1 MMIPLAASEEPL
13 RIVSPAP
20 YEVSFGGVLARVPA
34 GTRSLVLLVDGKPV
48 LERRARGRRVRVR
61 YQLPRRDVVLRVI
74 AIDSRG
80 TRTASPR
87 VGPVLGLPVGAARRA
102 RASRELRSLSRA
114 LRRQTRSFGGTSAFY
129 VRDLVS
135 GAGASWNAS
144 ARFPAGST
152 LKVALALETLRTI
165 EGPPARGT
173 ELARLLESTI
183 AESSN
188 LDANALAVAIAG
200 STGAAS
206 GRVNALMAR
215 IGLTDS
221 DLFGG
226 YLVEPDELVAR
237 GLRAATGVPRMPP
250 RGPPKIPLET
260 VEQPQ
265 FGRGKQTTA
274 ADLASLFSAIHLAAR
289 GRGPL
294 IDEFRGA
301 ITPAEVRHLL
311 FLLAHTRNHDTRLAQ
326 RVPRATVA
334 HKAGWIS
341 NARHDAGIVYWEG
354 GAFVAAVMTYNA
366 NGVGAS
372 SDRLAARAARTS
384 LDAFRTVSRAPREA
398 RSQPRLRR

>member
-1 MMIPLAASEEPL
+1 MP
-13 RIVSPAP
+13 
-20 YEVSFGGVLARVPA
+20 
-34 GTRSLVLLVDGKPV
+34 
-48 LERRARGRRVRVR
+48 
-61 YQLPRRDVVLRVI
+61 
-74 AIDSRG
+74 
-80 TRTASPR
+80 
-87 VGPVLGLPVGAARRA
+87 
-102 RASRELRSLSRA
+102 
-114 LRRQTRSFGGTSAFY
+114 
-129 VRDLVS
+129 
-135 GAGASWNAS
+135 
-144 ARFPAGST
+144 
-152 LKVALALETLRTI
+152 
-165 EGPPARGT
+165 
-173 ELARLLESTI
+173 
-183 AESSN
+183 
-188 LDANALAVAIAG
+188 
-200 STGAAS
+200 
-206 GRVNALMAR
+206 LMAR

-250 RGPPKIPLET
+250 RDPPKIPLET

-341 NARHDAGIVYWEG
+341 NARHDARHRVLGRW
-354 GAFVAAVMTYNA
+354 
-366 NGVGAS
+366 GVRGRGHDVQRERRGRVERPACGTGS
-372 SDRLAARAARTS
+372 ENE
-384 LDAFRTVSRAPREA
+384 PR
-398 RSQPRLRR
+398 RVPHRQPRTA

>member
-87 VGPVLGLPVGAARRA
+87 VGPVLGLPVGAAGRA

-250 RGPPKIPLET
+250 R
-260 VEQPQ
+260 VRRR
-265 FGRGKQTTA
+265 FR
-274 ADLASLFSAIHLAAR
+274 SRRSNSRNSAEANR
-289 GRGPL
+289 R
-294 IDEFRGA
+294 
-301 ITPAEVRHLL
+301 
-311 FLLAHTRNHDTRLAQ
+311 
-326 RVPRATVA
+326 PRPT
-334 HKAGWIS
+334 
-341 NARHDAGIVYWEG
+341 
-354 GAFVAAVMTYNA
+354 
-366 NGVGAS
+366 
-372 SDRLAARAARTS
+372 LRACS
-384 LDAFRTVSRAPREA
+384 A
-398 RSQPRLRR
+398 RSTSRPEAGAP